1 MIVHKDQ
8 IEEIEMDLT
17 GVCNLQ
23 CPLCTRN
30 YAHANHLVKKNVRTI
45 EDITKQ
51 LDGYPNLK
59 RFFIAGAVSE
69 PTMYKDFIKFI
80 EYLNSRDIYK

>member
-1 MIVHKDQ
+1 MFLRKID

-17 GVCNLQ
+17 GTCNLQ

-30 YAHANHLVKKNVRTI
+30 YKHAKHMIKKNVRLFK
-45 EDITKQ
+45 DIKKQ
-51 LDGYPNLK
+51 LDEFSNLK

-69 PTMYKDFIKFI
+69 PTLYPDFFTFI
-80 EYLNSRDIYK
+80 HYLN